1 MCVRLTSGCEVGSR
15 AHPHSL
21 NQVNVSLTQGT
32 RAFMSVLSLPGSEG
46 RDSVPR
52 SETGLEEGCATARVS
67 LEGPRCSSYLG
78 EGCGAEAGCW
88 PPHHWARGLALADSL
103 RTATMGLG

>member
-1 MCVRLTSGCEVGSR
+1 MCVQLTSGCEVGSR
-15 AHPHSL
+15 AHPYSL
-21 NQVNVSLTQGT
+21 NLENVSLIQGT

-52 SETGLEEGCATARVS
+52 SEMGLEEGCATAK
-67 LEGPRCSSYLG
+67 GPWCSSYSG
-78 EGCGAEAGCW
+78 EGCESEAGCW